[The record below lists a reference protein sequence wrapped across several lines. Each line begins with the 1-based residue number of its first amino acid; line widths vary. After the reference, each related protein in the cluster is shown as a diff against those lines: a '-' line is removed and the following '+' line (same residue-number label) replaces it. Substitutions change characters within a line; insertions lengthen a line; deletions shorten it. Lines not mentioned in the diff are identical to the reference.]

1 MYYHEI
7 RLSYKIHAPI
17 LTIYASDIWTF
28 SRNRITVNLV
38 WKTQKSNLELP
49 SCSFAILRCSFTKF
63 GILFIPQYITIILCS
78 FFLVLIT
85 FLPWHI
91 IMHVFEVFFPLIV
104 TKPVQTQFWCYFQ
117 LTVGTY
123 WSAHGF
129 QKLSIWRT
137 CKQTTSVFDRAL
149 HPMMDLISDWKNKK
163 CRNLAPKS
171 FKSNIHRKQH
181 VCSGR

>member
-91 IMHVFEVFFPLIV
+91 IMHVFEVFFPVNSHQACTDAILVLFPTDSRYILIGTWIPEIV
-104 TKPVQTQFWCYFQ
+104 N
-117 LTVGTY
+117 LT
-123 WSAHGF
+123 H
-129 QKLSIWRT
+129 
-137 CKQTTSVFDRAL
+137 
-149 HPMMDLISDWKNKK
+149 M
-163 CRNLAPKS
+163 
-171 FKSNIHRKQH
+171 
-181 VCSGR
+181 